1 MKTGIADWAYAAQT
15 APGYSESGD
24 RHLVGSLDDGV
35 LIAAIDGLG
44 HGPEAARASGETA
57 ATLAKAEAGES
68 LSQLMGTCHTALHR
82 TRGATASLARF
93 EAGSAQ
99 LAWLAVGNVHGQIV
113 RRTPVHGRRDKSLLL
128 LLPGVVG
135 GQLPRLRESVLP
147 MACGDVL
154 ALMTDS
160 VIPNAAERLDTRHP
174 ACEIAQ
180 TVLEQGAHGQDD
192 ALVVVAR
199 YMG

>member
-1 MKTGIADWAYAAQT
+1 MKTGIAEWAYAAQA
-15 APGYSESGD
+15 APGCSESGD
-24 RHLVGSLDDGV
+24 RHLVRSLDDGV

-44 HGPEAARASGETA
+44 HGPEAARASGEA
-57 ATLAKAEAGES
+57 AAALSEADASES
-68 LSQLMGTCHTALHR
+68 LSQMMGDCHAALHG

-93 EAGSAQ
+93 DAGSAQ

-113 RRTPVHGRRDKSLLL
+113 RRTPAHGRRDESLL

-147 MACGDVL
+147 MARGDVL
-154 ALMTDS
+154 ALMTDG
-160 VIPNAAERLDTRHP
+160 VIPHAAERLDTRDP
-174 ACEIAQ
+174 PCEIAQ